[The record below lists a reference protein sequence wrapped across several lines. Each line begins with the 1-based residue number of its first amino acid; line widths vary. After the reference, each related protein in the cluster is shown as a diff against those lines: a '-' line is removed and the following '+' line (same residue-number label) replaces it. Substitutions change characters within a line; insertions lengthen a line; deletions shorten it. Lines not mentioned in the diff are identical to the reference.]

1 MLYKNQ
7 KEKAEKPDKPEM
19 IQNPPMVFKMPPL
32 TDKYGSIG
40 VESRSEERS
49 ESFIVNR
56 PKVKK
61 DVFKTKRQLKEEEE
75 KRAILRLKIRCMN
88 FFSFL
93 ITKNQDNFTC
103 VIK

>member
-1 MLYKNQ
+1 MFYKNQ
-7 KEKAEKPDKPEM
+7 KEKAEKPDKAEM

-32 TDKYGSIG
+32 TDKFGSIG

-75 KRAILRLKIRCMN
+75 KAKERRERRRTNARKKERRL
-88 FFSFL
+88 FSS
-93 ITKNQDNFTC
+93 
-103 VIK
+103 